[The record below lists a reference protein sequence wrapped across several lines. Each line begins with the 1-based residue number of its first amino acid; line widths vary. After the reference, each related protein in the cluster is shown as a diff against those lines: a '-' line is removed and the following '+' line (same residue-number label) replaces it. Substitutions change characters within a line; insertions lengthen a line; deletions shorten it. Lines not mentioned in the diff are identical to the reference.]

1 MDGLPQVQPL
11 LPSLLWRVRRC
22 VLRRGIRAVGLVIRL
37 VLLFVLL
44 VRVLSD
50 VRRRHLHKIRAESA
64 SGLSWRG
71 QVPNVS

>member
-11 LPSLLWRVRRC
+11 LPSLLWGARRC
-22 VLRRGIRAVGLVIRL
+22 ALRRGIRAVGLVIRL

-50 VRRRHLHKIRAESA
+50 VSRRHL
-64 SGLSWRG
+64 
-71 QVPNVS
+71 